1 MARMN
6 STVPAGV
13 TILLVAAAACA
24 TSGGGAGTGGP
35 EPGDSGGQVETGHDA
50 GSTYEAGSGAD
61 AGDAQGTMD
70 SGGTIESGGGQPDSG
85 PCSLTSTSLCG
96 NGAECCFLD
105 GGAVC
110 DCQTGTLTQGA
121 TCSSTMGCGPGYVC
135 GVATG
140 MTTGTCFEWCDYP
153 SGTCPSSTTCQE
165 LIMPA
170 PVVGGVTY
178 GECM

>member
-1 MARMN
+1 MTPTAH
-6 STVPAGV
+6 AGIAIV
-13 TILLVAAAACA
+13 LVVAAACA
-24 TSGGGAGTGGP
+24 TSGGGTGTGGP
-35 EPGDSGGQVETGHDA
+35 EPGDSGGQVESGKEA
-50 GSTYEAGSGAD
+50 STYEAGPGAE
-61 AGDAQGTMD
+61 AGDAQGTTD
-70 SGGTIESGGGQPDSG
+70 TGGTVESGGGQPDSG
-85 PCSLTSTSLCG
+85 ECSLTSTSLCG

-110 DCQTGTLTQGA
+110 NCETGTLTQGA

-135 GVATG
+135 GVETG
-140 MTTGTCFEWCDYP
+140 MTSGTCFEWCAYP